1 VDINIIDYFKSI
13 QKSYLSSEKLFGY
26 VWILCW
32 LAAIWVY
39 HIQLFITGL
48 FCLFLAYIMFDRTNT
63 KEETIPIL
71 FSMNKNTRTLTVQ
84 KIYDASLNWEDHEI
98 CSGNANLPS
107 GFVDEGDIINN
118 CSGNV
123 ALRHIPT
130 NTLIGAYDF
139 K

>member
-1 VDINIIDYFKSI
+1 VDIEIIDYIKSI
-13 QKSYLSSEKLFGY
+13 QKSFLSIEKLFGY
-26 VWILCW
+26 AWILCW
-32 LAAIWVY
+32 LAAIWIY

-48 FCLFLAYIMFDRTNT
+48 FCLFLAFIIFDRTNA
-63 KEETIPIL
+63 KEETKPIL
-71 FSMNKNTRTLTVQ
+71 FSMDKTTATLTVQ
-84 KIYDASLNWEDHEI
+84 KIYNASLNWGDHEI

-107 GFVDEGDIINN
+107 GLIREGDVVHN

-123 ALRHIPT
+123 AFRHIPT